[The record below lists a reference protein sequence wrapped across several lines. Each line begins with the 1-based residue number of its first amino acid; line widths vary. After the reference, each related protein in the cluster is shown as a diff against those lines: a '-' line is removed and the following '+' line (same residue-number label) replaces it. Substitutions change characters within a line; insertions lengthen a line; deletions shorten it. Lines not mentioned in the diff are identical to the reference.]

1 VVSGVNL
8 LPVLLGLGCAAG
20 LTLII
25 DGMRRREPGPAPVR
39 RRTPMSP
46 ADRNRLLLGAVCGF
60 GVALVTRWPA
70 AALLTAAGVWTLPKI
85 LGPDQEHTVSVAR
98 IEAIATWTELL
109 RDTLSSAAGLEQS
122 IAATSKVA
130 PEPIRPQVQALAGA
144 VRGGVR
150 LRDALRAFAADLGDP
165 TADLVVRALAQAA
178 GYHGG
183 QLTECLTS
191 LAATAREQA
200 SIRLRVATKRASTR
214 TAARVIAGTAVVMVA
229 VLVVF
234 NQGFLA
240 PYATATGQLV
250 LLLVGGVFATGF
262 WWLAKVAKMPAPP
275 RILADSPVGAS

>member
-1 VVSGVNL
+1 MNL

-20 LTLII
+20 LSLIA
-25 DGMRRREPGPAPVR
+25 DGMRRREPGPAPAR
-39 RRTPMSP
+39 RRAPMSRE
-46 ADRNRLLLGAVCGF
+46 DRNRLLLGAAAGF
-60 GVALVTRWPA
+60 GVAVATRWPV
-70 AALLTAAGVWTLPKI
+70 AALLTTAGVWTLPKV
-85 LGPDQEHTVSVAR
+85 LGPDREHAVSVAR

-122 IAATSKVA
+122 IAATAKVA

-150 LRDALRAFAADLGDP
+150 LRDALRAFAHDLADP

-178 GYHGG
+178 GYQGG

-200 SIRLRVATKRASTR
+200 QIRLRVATKRAATR
-214 TAARVIAGTAVVMVA
+214 TAARVIAGTSLVMVA

-234 NQGFLA
+234 NQGFVA
-240 PYATATGQLV
+240 PYSTVTGQSV
-250 LLLVGGVFATGF
+250 LLLVGAVFGVGF
-262 WWLAKVAKMPAPP
+262 WWLARSSRMPAPP
-275 RILADSPVGAS
+275 RILADTTAGAA